1 MTPLQKHLRN
11 TFLTGIFAA
20 IPLGVTLFV
29 IVYVERATR
38 EPLRQLLGWN
48 TPFLGIV
55 LAIAL
60 IYLLGLA
67 VNSLVGRFLLKRID
81 RLLLRIPILKEI
93 YQAWKQI
100 SLTPGGREGMYAK
113 VVLIPSENPELEMM
127 GFTSGDAVPGD
138 HEKWCVFVPGTPN
151 PVVGRLYFVPR
162 ESCRVLDISVE
173 EAFKFLISTGNYIP
187 NVATTVSAVQS
198 ESLPP

>member
-1 MTPLQKHLRN
+1 MSPLQKHLRN

-67 VNSLVGRFLLKRID
+67 VNSLVGRYLLKRID

-100 SLTPGGREGMYAK
+100 SLTPGGKEGMYAK
-113 VVLIPSENPELEMM
+113 VVLIPSENPGIQMM

-138 HEKWCVFVPGTPN
+138 ADKWCVFVPGTPN
-151 PVVGRLYFVPR
+151 PVVGRLYFVR
-162 ESCRVLDISVE
+162 SENCRVLDLTVE
-173 EAFKFLISTGNYIP
+173 EAFKFLISTGNYLP
-187 NVATTVSAVQS
+187 SVATAINAPQT
-198 ESLPP
+198 

>member
-1 MTPLQKHLRN
+1 MSPLQKHLRN

-67 VNSLVGRFLLKRID
+67 VNSLVGRYLLKRID

-100 SLTPGGREGMYAK
+100 SLTPGGKEGMYAK
-113 VVLIPSENPELEMM
+113 VVLIPSENPGIQMM

-138 HEKWCVFVPGTPN
+138 ADKWCVFVPGTPN
-151 PVVGRLYFVPR
+151 PVVGRLYFVR
-162 ESCRVLDISVE
+162 SENCRVLDLTVE
-173 EAFKFLISTGNYIP
+173 EAFKFLISTGNYLP
-187 NVATTVSAVQS
+187 SVAIAINAPQT
-198 ESLPP
+198 